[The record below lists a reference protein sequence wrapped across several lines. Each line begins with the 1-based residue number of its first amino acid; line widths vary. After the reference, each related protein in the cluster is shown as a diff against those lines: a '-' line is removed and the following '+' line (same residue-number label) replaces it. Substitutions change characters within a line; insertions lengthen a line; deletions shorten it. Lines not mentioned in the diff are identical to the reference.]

1 MLDKDIAHIWKNR
14 KRKKFKMI
22 DLLKKNKKAILENI
36 IRELTNEA
44 DKSAMNAFQNR
55 GCENSTLDIRGGIVI
70 KTDACFN

>member
-36 IRELTNEA
+36 IRELTNDA
-44 DKSAMNAFQNR
+44 DKSAMNA
-55 GCENSTLDIRGGIVI
+55 ENVSKIENMKTLRWILRE
-70 KTDACFN
+70 ALF